1 MSDSSQHC
9 ERSATEGSKAILY
22 QREVLG
28 RTAPNRVFRRAN
40 DFKIEISPFE
50 EAL

>member
-1 MSDSSQHC
+1 MSDSSQRC
-9 ERSATEGSKAILY
+9 ERSATGGGKAILC

-28 RTAPNRVFRRAN
+28 RTAPNRMFRKAN